1 MDNQSVSD
9 ALDNY
14 LRRYSLDKTTS
25 NLSDS
30 SASSTNSSPR
40 KSNDVS
46 FDTSPKKESP
56 KKIGISL
63 AQLSTSSDDSSISD
77 RSDEAEKEDD
87 HQQVYAQVSRA
98 IKHLDL
104 AIEMNQNQTKSD
116 PDGTSPLRHKIVSTL
131 DKQNAKLRTI
141 SAPTLNRSAS
151 PKVATAPVKERPEI
165 ENFRKMVGKSQRV
178 PVQASSTPD
187 LNQELRVSTPIKSQ
201 MRDSDSFSSKTSS
214 FEMSSK
220 SSTKSS
226 LPAKENIPPFK
237 TPVRVDKCSDV
248 DEWQKSKRRN
258 AKQEE
263 HVCRSL
269 PALGRGTR
277 QYTPTRED
285 IETNI
290 SRQSSSA
297 SISVNISGE
306 AAHNVGKIEV
316 LIHPGTQP
324 GTTEPN
330 FPSVRPISPENK
342 ANYVQALQEIQ
353 LLTSTTLD
361 SNLVQTQA
369 LLQRIKEILSLS

>member
-25 NLSDS
+25 NLNDS

-46 FDTSPKKESP
+46 LDTSPKKESP

-77 RSDEAEKEDD
+77 RSDEAEKEDE

-104 AIEMNQNQTKSD
+104 AIEMNQNQTKRD

-141 SAPTLNRSAS
+141 TAPTSNRSAS
-151 PKVATAPVKERPEI
+151 PKIATAPVKERPEI

-187 LNQELRVSTPIKSQ
+187 LNQELRVSTPTKSQ
-201 MRDSDSFSSKTSS
+201 MRNSDSFSSSS
-214 FEMSSK
+214 FETSSK
-220 SSTKSS
+220 SSTKLS
-226 LPAKENIPPFK
+226 LPAKENIPPLK
-237 TPVRVDKCSDV
+237 TPVDKSSDV
-248 DEWQKSKRRN
+248 DEWQKSKRRY

-277 QYTPTRED
+277 QYTPIRED

-290 SRQSSSA
+290 SRQSTNA

-316 LIHPGTQP
+316 LIHPGT
-324 GTTEPN
+324 TEPKIPN
-330 FPSVRPISPENK
+330 LRPISPEKK